1 MKMDSN
7 KRMITVGIFV
17 ALGILIFVVAVL
29 TLGGQKKTFEQKST
43 LRAIFKDVNGLQP
56 GNNVWFSGV
65 KVGTIKKISF
75 TPDAMVEVVMS
86 IQSKTMQYVKRDS
99 KAKISSEGLIG
110 NKIVVILP
118 GSTTAPAVPEDAVL
132 VTDSGLSSDE
142 MMATLQQ
149 NNNNL
154 LGITGNIKTI
164 TDRLMNGQG
173 SAGKILS
180 DDELANQ
187 LQAAINSFRIASAQ
201 VQKITSDVANYT
213 AQLQS
218 EGSLT
223 NNLVHDTVVFNR
235 LKATAMEIHQAS
247 ATIKE
252 SSNSIQ
258 RITANIENVS
268 RRLDSTGSPVGVL
281 LNDEEAGRNL
291 KMTLDNL
298 QMGSK
303 KLDEDLEAVQHNFLF
318 RGFFKKKE
326 KQKEDEVKTVEK
338 SH

>member
-1 MKMDSN
+1 MDSN

-281 LNDEEAGRNL
+281 LNDEAAGRNL

>member
-180 DDELANQ
+180 DDQLANQ

-201 VQKITSDVANYT
+201 VQKIASDVANYT